1 MKKLFTLATLF
12 LFFTNCFFAQSHISS
27 QAHSGMITNLEI
39 LNSNDPFDFSYFTAG
54 NDGFIVKWSE
64 DNQGEHYQISD
75 VGIKLIAVSP
85 NGNDIAIYASDGGSV
100 NRVEVWDWKNLK
112 RKFFKRYKDAIT
124 SLEFSSKGTYLIV
137 GTATVDGAQ
146 FIRTQN
152 WTIVDKIKANTS
164 IVNYIQTSS
173 TEKTCVFYSPVGTL
187 SYFNMQTGQLKEKLN
202 IIRGLNQVVLYNN
215 NIFLAGVK
223 DDTIYVINA
232 FKGNTVTAIPANN
245 PIILSNTND
254 SNLYYLEYDG
264 RNNYELKMIENMEG
278 LTVSNPRIIKTL
290 KGPRGNS
297 AICCGYKQNTNI
309 VLGSLSGSIYRIDAE
324 PSTSIVTMEES
335 TNNIYSKIH
344 DMTPAPSDFYFLT
357 SNAIFKSSYD
367 SGVVDKMAEVHNH
380 TNIISYD
387 DENVILWSKSTNNP
401 IIMMN
406 LSTKT
411 QNTLFTPKSTLQTL
425 KLSSI
430 GEKKYLIAI
439 ESNSKV
445 NLYDFTNNQVKEIYS
460 GTGIQDAVLTDDGN
474 LYIGKSASTNPKSPM
489 ICVNPETY
497 ETVPLAVTGNVCYAL
512 STQGS
517 VIYGINLQEDN
528 NTYVFSYNTKTKK
541 VTNILKFA
549 EEDAEAF
556 TYLYNNNLF
565 TNIGR
570 NKVYCYNISTK
581 QRFSYERTASI
592 PLSISQNKNRVVILN
607 DNGCISWFGDNSA
620 NLLADWYLTT
630 DEQWYEF

>member
-39 LNSNDPFDFSYFTAG
+39 LKSNDPFDFSYFTAG

-164 IVNYIQTSS
+164 IVNYIQTST

-324 PSTSIVTMEES
+324 PATSIVTMEES

-592 PLSISQNKNRVVILN
+592 PLRISQNKNRVVILN

>member
-39 LNSNDPFDFSYFTAG
+39 LKSNDPFDFSYFTAG

-445 NLYDFTNNQVKEIYS
+445 CLYDFTNNQLKEIYS

-549 EEDAEAF
+549 EEDSEAF
-556 TYLYNNNLF
+556 TYLHNNNLF

>member
-39 LNSNDPFDFSYFTAG
+39 LKSNDPFDFSYFTAG

-445 NLYDFTNNQVKEIYS
+445 CLYDFTNNQLKEIYS

-517 VIYGINLQEDN
+517 VIYGINLQDDN

>member
-1 MKKLFTLATLF
+1 MKKLFTLTILF

-39 LNSNDPFDFSYFTAG
+39 LKSNDPFDFSYFTAG

-411 QNTLFTPKSTLQTL
+411 QNTLFTPKSIVQTL

-445 NLYDFTNNQVKEIYS
+445 CLYDFTNNQLKEIYS

-581 QRFSYERTASI
+581 KRFSYERTASI

>member
-1 MKKLFTLATLF
+1 MKKLFTITILF

-164 IVNYIQTSS
+164 IVNYIQTST

-324 PSTSIVTMEES
+324 PATSIVTMEES

-387 DENVILWSKSTNNP
+387 DENVILWSKSTTNP

-430 GEKKYLIAI
+430 GEKNYLIAI

-592 PLSISQNKNRVVILN
+592 PLRISQNKNRVVILN
-607 DNGCISWFGDNSA
+607 NNGSISWFGDNSS

>member
-1 MKKLFTLATLF
+1 MKKLFTLTILF

-39 LNSNDPFDFSYFTAG
+39 LKSNDPFDFSYFTAG

-335 TNNIYSKIH
+335 TNNIYSKIY

-411 QNTLFTPKSTLQTL
+411 QNTLFTPKSIVQTL

-445 NLYDFTNNQVKEIYS
+445 CLYDFTNNQLKEIYS

>member
-164 IVNYIQTSS
+164 IVNYIQTST

-324 PSTSIVTMEES
+324 PATSIVTMEES

-549 EEDAEAF
+549 EEDSEAF

>member
-1 MKKLFTLATLF
+1 MKKLFTLTILF

-39 LNSNDPFDFSYFTAG
+39 LKSNDPFDFSYFTAG

-164 IVNYIQTSS
+164 IVNYIQTST

-335 TNNIYSKIH
+335 TNNIYSKIY

-411 QNTLFTPKSTLQTL
+411 QNTLFTPKSIVQTL

-445 NLYDFTNNQVKEIYS
+445 CLYDFTNNQLKEIYS

>member
-164 IVNYIQTSS
+164 IVNYIQTST

-309 VLGSLSGSIYRIDAE
+309 ILGSLSGSIYRIDAE
-324 PSTSIVTMEES
+324 PATSIVTMEES

-592 PLSISQNKNRVVILN
+592 PLRISQNKNRVVILN

>member
-1 MKKLFTLATLF
+1 MKKLFTITTLF

-164 IVNYIQTSS
+164 IVNYIQTST

-309 VLGSLSGSIYRIDAE
+309 VLGSLSGSINVDLPVRTG
-324 PSTSIVTMEES
+324 PT
-335 TNNIYSKIH
+335 
-344 DMTPAPSDFYFLT
+344 TP
-357 SNAIFKSSYD
+357 
-367 SGVVDKMAEVHNH
+367 M
-380 TNIISYD
+380 
-387 DENVILWSKSTNNP
+387 
-401 IIMMN
+401 
-406 LSTKT
+406 
-411 QNTLFTPKSTLQTL
+411 
-425 KLSSI
+425 
-430 GEKKYLIAI
+430 
-439 ESNSKV
+439 
-445 NLYDFTNNQVKEIYS
+445 
-460 GTGIQDAVLTDDGN
+460 
-474 LYIGKSASTNPKSPM
+474 
-489 ICVNPETY
+489 
-497 ETVPLAVTGNVCYAL
+497 
-512 STQGS
+512 
-517 VIYGINLQEDN
+517 
-528 NTYVFSYNTKTKK
+528 
-541 VTNILKFA
+541 
-549 EEDAEAF
+549 
-556 TYLYNNNLF
+556 
-565 TNIGR
+565 
-570 NKVYCYNISTK
+570 
-581 QRFSYERTASI
+581 
-592 PLSISQNKNRVVILN
+592 
-607 DNGCISWFGDNSA
+607 
-620 NLLADWYLTT
+620 
-630 DEQWYEF
+630 

>member
-1 MKKLFTLATLF
+1 
-12 LFFTNCFFAQSHISS
+12 
-27 QAHSGMITNLEI
+27 
-39 LNSNDPFDFSYFTAG
+39 
-54 NDGFIVKWSE
+54 
-64 DNQGEHYQISD
+64 
-75 VGIKLIAVSP
+75 
-85 NGNDIAIYASDGGSV
+85 
-100 NRVEVWDWKNLK
+100 
-112 RKFFKRYKDAIT
+112 
-124 SLEFSSKGTYLIV
+124 
-137 GTATVDGAQ
+137 
-146 FIRTQN
+146 
-152 WTIVDKIKANTS
+152 VDKIKANTS
-164 IVNYIQTSS
+164 IVNYIQTST

-324 PSTSIVTMEES
+324 PATSIVTMEES

-592 PLSISQNKNRVVILN
+592 PLRISQNKNRVVILN

>member
-1 MKKLFTLATLF
+1 MKKLFTLTILF

-445 NLYDFTNNQVKEIYS
+445 CLYDFTNNQLKEIYS

-549 EEDAEAF
+549 EEDAESF

>member
-1 MKKLFTLATLF
+1 MKKLFTITTIF

-164 IVNYIQTSS
+164 IVNYIQTST

-324 PSTSIVTMEES
+324 PATSIVTMEES

-387 DENVILWSKSTNNP
+387 DENVILWSKSTTNP

-430 GEKKYLIAI
+430 GEKNYLIAI

-581 QRFSYERTASI
+581 KRFSYERTASI
-592 PLSISQNKNRVVILN
+592 PLRISQNKNRVVILN
-607 DNGCISWFGDNSA
+607 NNGSISWFGDNSS

>member
-1 MKKLFTLATLF
+1 MKKLFTFTTLF
-12 LFFTNCFFAQSHISS
+12 LFFTNCFFAQSHVSS
-27 QAHSGMITNLEI
+27 QSHSGMITNLEI
-39 LNSNDPFDFSYFTAG
+39 LHSNDPFDFSYFTAG
-54 NDGFIVKWSE
+54 NDGFIIKWSD

-152 WTIVDKIKANTS
+152 WTVVDKIKANTS
-164 IVNYIQTSS
+164 IINYIQTST

-223 DDTIYVINA
+223 DNTIYVINA

-278 LTVSNPRIIKTL
+278 LTVSNPRIIKTM

-309 VLGSLSGSIYRIDAE
+309 VLGSLSGSIYRIDSE
-324 PSTSIVTMEES
+324 PSTSILTMEES

-387 DENVILWSKSTNNP
+387 DENVVLWSKSTRNP

-406 LSTKT
+406 LTTKT

-425 KLSSI
+425 KLSAI

-445 NLYDFTNNQVKEIYS
+445 CLYDFTNNQLKEIYS

-497 ETVPLAVTGNVCYAL
+497 ETVPLAISGNVCYAL

-592 PLSISQNKNRVVILN
+592 PLRISQNKNRVVILN
-607 DNGCISWFGDNSA
+607 NNGSISWFGDSSA

>member
-1 MKKLFTLATLF
+1 MKKLFTLTILF

-39 LNSNDPFDFSYFTAG
+39 LKSNDPFDFSYFTAG

-406 LSTKT
+406 LATKT
-411 QNTLFTPKSTLQTL
+411 QNTLFTPKSIVQTL

-445 NLYDFTNNQVKEIYS
+445 CLYDFTNNQLKEIYS

-549 EEDAEAF
+549 EEDSEAF
-556 TYLYNNNLF
+556 TYLHNNNLF

>member
-1 MKKLFTLATLF
+1 MKKLFTLTILF

-39 LNSNDPFDFSYFTAG
+39 LKSNDPFDFSYFTAG

-445 NLYDFTNNQVKEIYS
+445 CLYDFTNNQLKEIYS

-592 PLSISQNKNRVVILN
+592 PLRISQNKNRVVILN

>member
-1 MKKLFTLATLF
+1 MKKLFTLTILF

-39 LNSNDPFDFSYFTAG
+39 LKSNDPFDFSYFTAG

-164 IVNYIQTSS
+164 IVNYIQTST

-324 PSTSIVTMEES
+324 PATSIVTMEES

-387 DENVILWSKSTNNP
+387 DENVILWSKSTTNP

-430 GEKKYLIAI
+430 GEKNYLIAI

-445 NLYDFTNNQVKEIYS
+445 NLYDFTNNKVKEIYS

-592 PLSISQNKNRVVILN
+592 PLRISQNKNRVVILN
-607 DNGCISWFGDNSA
+607 NNGSISWFGDNSS

>member
-1 MKKLFTLATLF
+1 MKKLFTLTILF

-39 LNSNDPFDFSYFTAG
+39 LKSNDPFDFSYFTAG

-445 NLYDFTNNQVKEIYS
+445 CLYDFTNNQLKEIYS

>member
-1 MKKLFTLATLF
+1 MKKLFTLTILF

-39 LNSNDPFDFSYFTAG
+39 LKSNDPFDFSYFTAG
-54 NDGFIVKWSE
+54 NDWFIVKWSE

-335 TNNIYSKIH
+335 TNNIYSKIY

-411 QNTLFTPKSTLQTL
+411 QNTLFTPKSIVQTL

-445 NLYDFTNNQVKEIYS
+445 CLYDFTNNQLKEIYS

>member
-406 LSTKT
+406 LSTKA

-592 PLSISQNKNRVVILN
+592 PLRISQNKNRVVILN

>member
-1 MKKLFTLATLF
+1 MKKLFTLTILF

-39 LNSNDPFDFSYFTAG
+39 LKSNDPFDFSYFTAG

-335 TNNIYSKIH
+335 TNNIYSKIY

-406 LSTKT
+406 LATKT
-411 QNTLFTPKSTLQTL
+411 QNTLFTPKSIVQTL

-445 NLYDFTNNQVKEIYS
+445 CLYDFTNNQLKEIYS

>member
-39 LNSNDPFDFSYFTAG
+39 LKSNDPFDFSYFTAG

-406 LSTKT
+406 LATKT
-411 QNTLFTPKSTLQTL
+411 QNTLFTPKSIVQTL

-445 NLYDFTNNQVKEIYS
+445 CLYDFTNNQLKEIYS

-549 EEDAEAF
+549 EEDSEAF

>member
-39 LNSNDPFDFSYFTAG
+39 LKSNDPFDFSYFTAG

-264 RNNYELKMIENMEG
+264 RNNYELKMIENKEG

-406 LSTKT
+406 LATKT
-411 QNTLFTPKSTLQTL
+411 QNTLFTPKSIVQTL

-445 NLYDFTNNQVKEIYS
+445 CLYDFTNNQLKEIYS

-549 EEDAEAF
+549 EEDSEAF
-556 TYLYNNNLF
+556 TYLHNNNLF

>member
-39 LNSNDPFDFSYFTAG
+39 LKSNDPFDFSYFTAG

-215 NIFLAGVK
+215 YIFLAGVK

-367 SGVVDKMAEVHNH
+367 SGVVDKMAEVHNQ

-406 LSTKT
+406 LSTKM

-445 NLYDFTNNQVKEIYS
+445 CLYDFTNNQLKEIYS

>member
-1 MKKLFTLATLF
+1 MKKLFTLTILF

-164 IVNYIQTSS
+164 IVNYIQTST

-324 PSTSIVTMEES
+324 PSTSIVTIEES
-335 TNNIYSKIH
+335 TNNIYSKIY

-387 DENVILWSKSTNNP
+387 DENVILWSKSTTNP

-430 GEKKYLIAI
+430 GEKNYLIAI

-592 PLSISQNKNRVVILN
+592 PLRISQNKNRVVILN
-607 DNGCISWFGDNSA
+607 NNGSISWFGDNSS

>member
-1 MKKLFTLATLF
+1 LF

-39 LNSNDPFDFSYFTAG
+39 LNSNDPFYFSNFTAG

-232 FKGNTVTAIPANN
+232 FKGNTVTAILANN

-620 NLLADWYLTT
+620 
-630 DEQWYEF
+630 

>member
-39 LNSNDPFDFSYFTAG
+39 LKSNDPFDFSYFTAG

-411 QNTLFTPKSTLQTL
+411 QNTLFTPKSIVQTL

-445 NLYDFTNNQVKEIYS
+445 CLYDFTNNQLKEIYS

-549 EEDAEAF
+549 EEDSEAF
-556 TYLYNNNLF
+556 TYLHNNNLF